1 MDTLSLQKYHRQGSI
16 AARDTASLGQV
27 SKSKRLPT
35 GNTTLTHKGL
45 VKSEREFLEFFVN
58 DKPLSELLNKFYEIK
73 GSVLDNWIGILGSSL
88 NKKAEILKVKQLIGK
103 TISDKEIRQVYPYEW
118 SDEEFQWYL
127 EKAREEIAD
136 PEVIIYCCAECGDY
150 DCGGIKAKIDKTD
163 NAFLWT
169 ITEES
174 KSLTFEFDK
183 YQYFELFDKYLRQLE
198 KKD

>member
-1 MDTLSLQKYHRQGSI
+1 MDTLSLRKYLRKGSLVD
-16 AARDTASLGQV
+16 RDTASLKQL

-35 GNTTLTHKGL
+35 GNTTLSYKGV

-58 DKPLSELLNKFYEIK
+58 DKPLSEILDKFYETK
-73 GSVLDNWIGILGSSL
+73 GSILDNWIGKLGSSV

-103 TISDKEIRQVYPYEW
+103 TISDKEIRQVYPSEW

-127 EKAREEIAD
+127 AKEREELSN

-150 DCGGIKAKIDKTD
+150 DCGGIKAKIDTTE
-163 NAFLWT
+163 NAFVWT
-169 ITEES
+169 ITEED
-174 KSLTFEFDK
+174 KGLTLEFDK
-183 YQYFELFDKYLRQLE
+183 YQYFDLFDKYLRQLE